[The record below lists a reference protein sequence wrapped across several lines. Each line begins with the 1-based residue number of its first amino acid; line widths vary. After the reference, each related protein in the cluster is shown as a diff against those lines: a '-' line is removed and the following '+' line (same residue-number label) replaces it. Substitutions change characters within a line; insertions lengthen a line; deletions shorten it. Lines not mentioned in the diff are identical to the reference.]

1 MPLTDIAARAAKQT
15 DKPYKLAD
23 EKGMYLLVNPNGS
36 KWWRLKYR
44 FLGKEKLLSFG
55 VYPDVS
61 LKDARLKRDQ
71 ARALLAGDID
81 PSLHR
86 QVQRAAKVERL
97 GNSFE
102 VVAREWIA
110 KTSTKWKESHSSNIS
125 RRLEKDV
132 FPWIGGRAIAEIA
145 APELLTCLRRIES
158 RGAIETAHRC
168 HQDCG
173 QVFRYAIAT
182 GRAERDVAAD
192 LRGALQAVNTRH
204 HASITEPKAIGELLR
219 AIEDFNGSFVTNC
232 AMRIAPYVFARPGE
246 LRHAEWAEINFD
258 TNEWR
263 IPAGKMKMKAVH
275 IVPLSAQA
283 LAILKEIHPLTGHVR
298 YVFPGIRTSDRP
310 MSENTI
316 NAALRRLGYT
326 KDEMTGH
333 GFRSMASTLL
343 NEHGWNRDAIE
354 RQLAHGERNAVR
366 AAYNYAE
373 FLPERRKM
381 MAWWADYLDSLKAG
395 GKVIPMHSPKVT

>member
-1 MPLTDIAARAAKQT
+1 MALTDTSARTAKPT
-15 DKPYKLAD
+15 GKPRKVAD
-23 EKGMYLLVNPNGS
+23 EKGMFLLINPNGS

-44 FLGKEKLLSFG
+44 FLGKEKLLSLG

-61 LKDARLKRDQ
+61 LKDARTKRDE
-71 ARALLAGDID
+71 ARALLANGVD
-81 PSLHR
+81 PSLNR
-86 QVQRAAKVERL
+86 QVQRAAKVERSE
-97 GNSFE
+97 NSFE

-110 KTSTKWKESHSSNIS
+110 KSSTKWKVNHTSNIS

-132 FPWIGGRAIAEIA
+132 FPWIGGRAIAEIT
-145 APELLTCLRRIES
+145 APELLACLRRIES
-158 RGAIETAHRC
+158 RGAIETVHRC

-192 LRGALQAVNTRH
+192 LRGALQAVNTKH

-219 AIEDFNGSFVTNC
+219 AINGFNGSFVTNC
-232 AMRIAPYVFARPGE
+232 ALRLAPYVFVRPGE
-246 LRHAEWAEINFD
+246 LRHAEWSEIDFQ

-263 IPAGKMKMKAVH
+263 IPAAKMKMNAVH
-275 IVPLSAQA
+275 IVPLCKQA
-283 LAILKEIHPLTGHVR
+283 IAILKEIQPLTGHVR
-298 YVFPGIRTSDRP
+298 YVFPSVRTSERP
-310 MSENTI
+310 MSENTV

-326 KDEMTGH
+326 SDEMTGH

-343 NEHGWNRDAIE
+343 NENGWNRDAIE
-354 RQLAHGERNAVR
+354 RQLAHGERNSVR

-373 FLPERRKM
+373 HLPERRKM
-381 MAWWADYLDSLKAG
+381 MQWWANYLDSLAAG
-395 GKVIPMHSPKVT
+395 GKVIPMHKPKAA